1 MVKVRTIREWAD
13 KVGRAFRPEK
23 IILFGSYAYGRPSE
37 DSDIDLLVV
46 MRHEGPAV
54 KAASRIR
61 LALPS
66 DVPVDVIVRSPE
78 RLSERL
84 AMNDFFMREIVEKG
98 RVLYAG
104 ADA

>member
-1 MVKVRTIREWAD
+1 MVKLRTIRQWANN
-13 KVGRAFRPEK
+13 VARAFKPEK
-23 IILFGSYAYGRPSE
+23 IILFGSYAYGKPSK

-46 MRHEGPAV
+46 MRHRGPAV

-78 RLSERL
+78 RLEKRL
-84 AMNDFFMREIVEKG
+84 KMNDFFIREIVEKG
-98 RVLYAG
+98 QVLYAA